1 MKEFGGVLDSQE
13 SLMRAVMLPFTNY
26 NVDEANKVRKTVA
39 KKKFKEI
46 ASLKENLYQ
55 RGKELGTS
63 KDIIDW
69 IWSQAEKQMGY
80 SLKLSDF
87 IQ

>member
-1 MKEFGGVLDSQE
+1 M
-13 SLMRAVMLPFTNY
+13 
-26 NVDEANKVRKTVA
+26 

-46 ASLKENLYQ
+46 ASLKENLYR

-80 SLKLSDF
+80 SLG
-87 IQ
+87 

>member
-39 KKKFKEI
+39 KFL
-46 ASLKENLYQ
+46 AS
-55 RGKELGTS
+55 
-63 KDIIDW
+63 
-69 IWSQAEKQMGY
+69 
-80 SLKLSDF
+80 
-87 IQ
+87 